1 MRIAVA
7 SQNLQTITPHAGKTR
22 MFIVFDAQPGR
33 APEQLGRLQLPPGQ
47 TIHDWPADAPHPLE
61 AVDVVI
67 AGSAGSKFVANLA
80 RRGVRTV
87 ITDATD
93 PLTAAALCADDQLPS
108 LPPHE
113 H

>member
-7 SQNLQTITPHAGKTR
+7 SQNLQTVTGHAGKTR
-22 MFIVFDAQPGR
+22 MFIVFETRSEQ
-33 APEQLGRLQLPPGQ
+33 APEQIGRLQLQPNQ
-47 TIHDWPADAPHPLE
+47 TIHDWPADAPHPLD

-67 AGSAGSKFVANLA
+67 AGSAGAKFVDNLA
-80 RRGVRTV
+80 RRGVQTV

-93 PLTAAALCADDQLPS
+93 PQAAATLFAEGRLPS
-108 LPPHE
+108 LPPHD